1 MKIVLIGSDRIWLAR
16 IRDALT
22 TAGHRVEIGHDVS
35 DAGLLVRSISAE
47 MLLVDVGAGEDLSD
61 DLPRLQEL
69 MASHSDLDVMAVLA
83 PMQPFEEDP
92 VVKAMQSAGIHLHLP
107 RRFVAS
113 PHFDTVLT
121 LMGDYRRLRQVHEQQ
136 GAESTEPS
144 AEPGEPQEDVE
155 LPDFTYLKEVLSQE
169 LREGTELSL
178 MMVSI
183 DNLEAIQSKGGH
195 EAAEQALQDLASLL
209 RADLRDTDIVA
220 HTRNDEQLAV
230 LLLLTDAVHAK
241 RVASRVQIKQAR
253 RSLGAVSITAGI
265 AEADEAMDADT
276 LIRHAESAWN
286 KAKRRDDRLAV
297 LSGTSPGPA

>member
-61 DLPRLQEL
+61 DLPPLQEL
-69 MASHSDLDVMAVLA
+69 MASHPDLDVMAVLA

-92 VVKAMQSAGIHLHLP
+92 VVKALQSAGVPLRLP

-113 PHFDTVLT
+113 PHFDAVLT
-121 LMGDYRRLRQVHEQQ
+121 LMDDYRRLRQVHEQQ
-136 GAESTEPS
+136 KAESTEPPT
-144 AEPGEPQEDVE
+144 EPGGSQEDVD
-155 LPDFTYLKEVLSQE
+155 LPDFAYLQEVLSQE

-183 DNLEAIQSKGGH
+183 DNLEAIQGKRGH
-195 EAAEQALQDLASLL
+195 EAAEQALQDLAGLL
-209 RADLRDTDIVA
+209 QADLRDTDIVA
-220 HTRNDEQLAV
+220 RTRNDKQLAV
-230 LLLLTDAVHAK
+230 LLLLTDAAQAK
-241 RVASRVQIKQAR
+241 RVASRVQMKQAR
-253 RSLGAVSITAGI
+253 RSLGSVSIAAGI
-265 AEADEAMDADT
+265 AEAEEGMTVQALVGRAKEAWQRAQ
-276 LIRHAESAWN
+276 
-286 KAKRRDDRLAV
+286 RRDDRLAV
-297 LSGTSPGPA
+297 LPETD